1 MSFSTDFLLFII
13 KYMWLF
19 IVKSRFMCNFAPFF
33 LRNIYIISEMSVKM
47 KGRKIWLSLG
57 MLLACALGMEAQVN
71 GGSVG
76 TMNLTLAKAIEIAL
90 AENPTIHV
98 ADKEIELKKIAD
110 TEAWQSL
117 LPTVDATLSLTDNIL
132 VAEMV
137 TGMGKFKMGV
147 DGTLTAVGNATLSLP
162 VFAPAVYQN
171 MKLTKQ
177 DILLAQEKSRGSR
190 LDLINQVTKAY
201 YGALLSSDSYEVMKR
216 SYNVAKENFDI
227 VNEKYKVGRVSEY
240 DKISAE
246 VQARNMNASMVSAQT
261 GKALALLQLK
271 VLMGVTADV
280 DIAIDDSLKA
290 YEDKLT
296 LADSELQMEELDNN
310 SSLRQLDHNMSLL
323 ERSQKMLR
331 TGFMPTVAVQLTGQY
346 QSYANNN
353 WNVFNYHFSPSST
366 LSIAVNIPI
375 FHASNWTKLKSNKIQ
390 IAQLEDSRIN
400 ARRQLS
406 LAAESYK
413 QNMASSMAQTASNA
427 EAVKQAEKAVMIA
440 GKRYEVGRGTILELN
455 QSETA
460 QTQAELTYVQSI
472 YDYLKNKA
480 DLDYTLGRETYLR

>member
-1 MSFSTDFLLFII
+1 
-13 KYMWLF
+13 
-19 IVKSRFMCNFAPFF
+19 
-33 LRNIYIISEMSVKM
+33 M
-47 KGRKIWLSLG
+47 KGKKIGMGLG
-57 MLLACALGMEAQVN
+57 MLLASTLSMGAQEMD
-71 GGSVG
+71 GASAG
-76 TMNLTLAKAIEIAL
+76 TMNLTLEKAIEIAL

-98 ADKEIELKKIAD
+98 ADKEIELKKLAD
-110 TEAWQSL
+110 TEAWQNL

-147 DGTLTAVGNATLSLP
+147 DGTLTAIGAASLNLP

-201 YGALLSSDSYEVMKR
+201 YGALLSSDSYEVMKK
-216 SYNVAKENFDI
+216 SHNVAQENYEV
-227 VNEKYKVGRVSEY
+227 VNEKFKVGRVSEY

-246 VQARNMNASMVSAQT
+246 VQARNTNAAMISAQT
-261 GKALALLQLK
+261 GKTLALLQLK
-271 VLMGVTADV
+271 VLMGVTANV

-290 YEDKLT
+290 YESRLT
-296 LADSELQMEELDNN
+296 LADAEMATEELSNN
-310 SSLRQLDHNMSLL
+310 SSLRQLDQNMTLL
-323 ERSQKMLR
+323 ERSQKILR
-331 TGFMPTVAVQLTGQY
+331 TNFMPTVALQLTGQY

-353 WNVFNYHFSPSST
+353 WNVFGYSFSPSST
-366 LSIAVNIPI
+366 LSIAVSVPI
-375 FHASNWTKLKSNKIQ
+375 FHATTWTKLKSNKVQ
-390 IAQLEDSRIN
+390 IAQLEDTRLN

-413 QNMASSMAQTASNA
+413 QNMASTMAQVESNS

-440 GKRYEVGRGTILELN
+440 EKRYEIGGGTILELN
-455 QSETA
+455 QSEIA

-472 YDYLKNKA
+472 YNYLTNKA
-480 DLDYTLGRETYLR
+480 DLDYTLGRETYLK

>member
-1 MSFSTDFLLFII
+1 
-13 KYMWLF
+13 
-19 IVKSRFMCNFAPFF
+19 
-33 LRNIYIISEMSVKM
+33 M
-47 KGRKIWLSLG
+47 KGKKIGMGLG
-57 MLLACALGMEAQVN
+57 MLLASTLSMGAQEMDDA
-71 GGSVG
+71 SAG
-76 TMNLTLAKAIEIAL
+76 TMNLTLEKAIEIAL

-98 ADKEIELKKIAD
+98 ADKEIELKKLAD
-110 TEAWQSL
+110 TEAWQNL

-147 DGTLTAVGNATLSLP
+147 DGTLTAIGAASLNLP

-201 YGALLSSDSYEVMKR
+201 YGALLSSDSYEVMKK
-216 SYNVAKENFDI
+216 SHNVAQQNYEV
-227 VNEKYKVGRVSEY
+227 VNEKFKVGRVSEY

-246 VQARNMNASMVSAQT
+246 VQARNTNAAMISAQT
-261 GKALALLQLK
+261 GKTLALLQLK
-271 VLMGVTADV
+271 VLMGVTANV
-280 DIAIDDSLKA
+280 NIAIDDSLKA
-290 YEDKLT
+290 YESRLT
-296 LADSELQMEELDNN
+296 LADAEMTTEELSNN
-310 SSLRQLDHNMSLL
+310 SSLRQLDQNMTLL
-323 ERSQKMLR
+323 ERSQKILR
-331 TGFMPTVAVQLTGQY
+331 TNFMPTVALQLTGQY

-353 WNVFNYHFSPSST
+353 WNVFGYSFSPSST
-366 LSIAVNIPI
+366 LSIAVSVPI
-375 FHASNWTKLKSNKIQ
+375 FHATTWTKLKSNKVQ
-390 IAQLEDSRIN
+390 IAQLEDTRLN

-413 QNMASSMAQTASNA
+413 QNMASTMAQVESNS

-440 GKRYEVGRGTILELN
+440 EKRYEIGGGTILELN
-455 QSETA
+455 QSEIA

-472 YDYLKNKA
+472 YNYLTNKA
-480 DLDYTLGRETYLR
+480 DLDYTLGRETYLK

>member
-1 MSFSTDFLLFII
+1 MFISTDFLLFII

-19 IVKSRFMCNFAPFF
+19 IVKSRFMCNFALFF

-201 YGALLSSDSYEVMKR
+201 YSALLSSDSYEVMKR
-216 SYNVAKENFDI
+216 SYNVALDNFNV

-246 VQARNMNASMVSAQT
+246 VQARNLNAAMVNGET
-261 GKALALLQLK
+261 GKA
-271 VLMGVTADV
+271 
-280 DIAIDDSLKA
+280 
-290 YEDKLT
+290 
-296 LADSELQMEELDNN
+296 
-310 SSLRQLDHNMSLL
+310 
-323 ERSQKMLR
+323 
-331 TGFMPTVAVQLTGQY
+331 
-346 QSYANNN
+346 
-353 WNVFNYHFSPSST
+353 
-366 LSIAVNIPI
+366 
-375 FHASNWTKLKSNKIQ
+375 
-390 IAQLEDSRIN
+390 
-400 ARRQLS
+400 
-406 LAAESYK
+406 
-413 QNMASSMAQTASNA
+413 
-427 EAVKQAEKAVMIA
+427 
-440 GKRYEVGRGTILELN
+440 
-455 QSETA
+455 
-460 QTQAELTYVQSI
+460 
-472 YDYLKNKA
+472 
-480 DLDYTLGRETYLR
+480 

>member
-1 MSFSTDFLLFII
+1 MSAVRLSKPRIMRTFALVF
-13 KYMWLF
+13 K
-19 IVKSRFMCNFAPFF
+19 VKN
-33 LRNIYIISEMSVKM
+33 LEKKLMSVKM
-47 KGRKIWLSLG
+47 KGKKIGMGLG
-57 MLLACALGMEAQVN
+57 MLLASTLSMGAQEMD
-71 GGSVG
+71 GASAG
-76 TMNLTLAKAIEIAL
+76 TMNLTLEKAIEIAL

-98 ADKEIELKKIAD
+98 ADKEIELKKLAD
-110 TEAWQSL
+110 TEAWQNL

-147 DGTLTAVGNATLSLP
+147 DGTLTAIGAASLNLP

-201 YGALLSSDSYEVMKR
+201 YGALLSSDSYEVMKK
-216 SYNVAKENFDI
+216 SHNVAQENYEV
-227 VNEKYKVGRVSEY
+227 VNEKFKVGRVSEY

-246 VQARNMNASMVSAQT
+246 VQARNTNAAMISAQT
-261 GKALALLQLK
+261 GKTLALLQLK
-271 VLMGVTADV
+271 VLMGVTANV

-290 YEDKLT
+290 YESRLT
-296 LADSELQMEELDNN
+296 LADAEMATEELSNN
-310 SSLRQLDHNMSLL
+310 SSLRQLDQNMTLL
-323 ERSQKMLR
+323 ERSQKILR
-331 TGFMPTVAVQLTGQY
+331 TNFMPTVALQLTGQY

-353 WNVFNYHFSPSST
+353 WNVFGYSFSPSST
-366 LSIAVNIPI
+366 LSIAVSVPI
-375 FHASNWTKLKSNKIQ
+375 FHATTWTKLKSNKVQ
-390 IAQLEDSRIN
+390 IAQLEDTRLN

-413 QNMASSMAQTASNA
+413 QNMASTMAQVESNS

-440 GKRYEVGRGTILELN
+440 EKRYEIGGGTILELN
-455 QSETA
+455 QSEIA

-472 YDYLKNKA
+472 YNYLTNKA
-480 DLDYTLGRETYLR
+480 DLDYTLGRETYLK

>member
-1 MSFSTDFLLFII
+1 MSKPRIMRTFALVF
-13 KYMWLF
+13 K
-19 IVKSRFMCNFAPFF
+19 VKN
-33 LRNIYIISEMSVKM
+33 LEKKLMSVKM
-47 KGRKIWLSLG
+47 KGKKIGMGLG
-57 MLLACALGMEAQVN
+57 MLLASTLSMGAQEMD
-71 GGSVG
+71 GASAG
-76 TMNLTLAKAIEIAL
+76 TMNLALEKAMEIAL

-98 ADKEIELKKIAD
+98 ADKEIELKKLAD
-110 TEAWQSL
+110 TEAWQNL

-147 DGTLTAVGNATLSLP
+147 DGTLTAIGAASLNLP

-201 YGALLSSDSYEVMKR
+201 YGALLSSDSYEVMKK
-216 SYNVAKENFDI
+216 SHNVAQENYEV
-227 VNEKYKVGRVSEY
+227 VNEKFKVGRVSEY

-246 VQARNMNASMVSAQT
+246 VQARNTNAAMISAQT
-261 GKALALLQLK
+261 GKTLALLQLK
-271 VLMGVTADV
+271 VLMGVTANV

-290 YEDKLT
+290 YESKLT
-296 LADSELQMEELDNN
+296 LADAEMATEELSNN
-310 SSLRQLDHNMSLL
+310 SSLRQLDQNMTLL
-323 ERSQKMLR
+323 ERSQKILR
-331 TGFMPTVAVQLTGQY
+331 TNFMPTVALQLTGQY
-346 QSYANNN
+346 QSDANNN
-353 WNVFNYHFSPSST
+353 WNVFGYSFSPSST
-366 LSIAVNIPI
+366 LSIAVSVPI
-375 FHASNWTKLKSNKIQ
+375 FHATTWTKLKSNKVQ
-390 IAQLEDSRIN
+390 IAQLEDTRLN

-413 QNMASSMAQTASNA
+413 QNMASTMAQVESNS

-440 GKRYEVGRGTILELN
+440 EKRYEIGGGTILELN
-455 QSETA
+455 QSEIA

-472 YDYLKNKA
+472 YNYLTNKA
-480 DLDYTLGRETYLR
+480 DLDYTLGRETYLK